1 LALNK
6 ETKITL
12 TILTAIV
19 VAFIGYRFLQDLPI
33 LQKTQKIYT
42 HYDQVNGLKEG
53 SYVYINGVKV
63 GSVREFKLVD
73 DKDKV
78 RVTLGFNTGI
88 TIRKGAVAVLKSDGL
103 LGGMAI
109 YVRDGKGSEP
119 VPAGGNIPGV
129 LEPGIV
135 QTFTQNADS
144 IANDASETFDR
155 INAITAQLQK
165 IVDKENQQKISSLL
179 THLKDASNEMALLM
193 QRKRHELANSIEH
206 ANHLLANLDTLSA
219 QNSESIDSTIT
230 NLQQAS
236 ANLEQISGGT
246 VITVEQLNSILK
258 KIDEGKGSFGLLIND
273 PSLYNHIDS
282 LAANMQQLIED
293 INEDPDKYLKNL
305 NLIKVF

>member
-1 LALNK
+1 
-6 ETKITL
+6 ITL

-144 IANDASETFDR
+144 IANDAS
-155 INAITAQLQK
+155 
-165 IVDKENQQKISSLL
+165 
-179 THLKDASNEMALLM
+179 
-193 QRKRHELANSIEH
+193 
-206 ANHLLANLDTLSA
+206 
-219 QNSESIDSTIT
+219 
-230 NLQQAS
+230 
-236 ANLEQISGGT
+236 
-246 VITVEQLNSILK
+246 
-258 KIDEGKGSFGLLIND
+258 
-273 PSLYNHIDS
+273 
-282 LAANMQQLIED
+282 
-293 INEDPDKYLKNL
+293 
-305 NLIKVF
+305 